1 MFAGLRIRRV
11 LPGVSVMAILLLTL
25 AGSVSAQEAP
35 KKPSETPKRAL
46 VKLMVENNNYQDI
59 HVYGVRDGF
68 SVSLGMVSGLSK
80 AELEIPEM
88 LTTTGE
94 PFEILAHPIGGNLS
108 YQTDPIILGSSKEVV
123 LLVENALSLSSFFL
137 R

>member
-11 LPGVSVMAILLLTL
+11 LPRLSVMAIFLLTL

-35 KKPSETPKRAL
+35 KKPTETPKREQ
-46 VKLMVENNNYQDI
+46 VKLMVENNNYLDV
-59 HVYGVRDGF
+59 HVYGVRNGY

-80 AELEIPEM
+80 AELKIPDM
-88 LTTTGE
+88 LTATGE

-123 LLVENALSLSSFFL
+123 LLVENALSLSSFLL